1 MLRIGGNVQGFV
13 ADVEMATRF
22 NREVVPLPHGLA
34 LVSMTPQWMVDID
47 DLARQPVSVLMTG
60 FDFLSAGVI
69 EYAESMSQHG
79 VLGYVERRWGL
90 EIVDSAVAWHRGK
103 TVAGPSGTS
112 VAADSPNSAFS
123 AVLRALGLAPVQQ
136 TDVLRAVAEC

>member
-13 ADVEMATRF
+13 AADETANRF
-22 NREVVPLPHGLA
+22 NREVVSLPHGMA
-34 LVSMTPQWMVDID
+34 LVRMTPQWMVDID
-47 DLARQPVSVLMTG
+47 DLTQQPVSVLMTG
-60 FDFLSAGVI
+60 FDLLSAGVI
-69 EYAESMSQHG
+69 EYAQSVSQHG

-112 VAADSPNSAFS
+112 VTADSPNSAFS
-123 AVLRALGLAPVQQ
+123 AVLHAFGLDLAQQ
-136 TDVLRAVAEC
+136 TDVLCAVAEC